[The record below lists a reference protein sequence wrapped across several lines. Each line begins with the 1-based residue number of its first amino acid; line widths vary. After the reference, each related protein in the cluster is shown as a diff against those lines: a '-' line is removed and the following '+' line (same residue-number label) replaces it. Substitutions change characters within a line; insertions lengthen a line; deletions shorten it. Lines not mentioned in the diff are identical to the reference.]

1 MCFFPSRIWVLV
13 GGSAFIP
20 VAVTY
25 IFFFWYNFSEFADHQ
40 ISHISTL
47 YPEDQSTLCIVA
59 LSGPRHPSQFL
70 MLYLQN
76 LHSCS
81 WVKRSANKQKG
92 PQREAA
98 VKGTLKMGFFVNLNL
113 FPTLIGTL
121 TAAVGVINKTIQLE
135 RWVLALPTTD
145 RTVPLLCESWSRKW
159 IVISFYDHK
168 RLL

>member
-13 GGSAFIP
+13 AGSAFIP

-25 IFFFWYNFSEFADHQ
+25 IFFSAITFQSLQ
-40 ISHISTL
+40 ITKSHISTL

-59 LSGPRHPSQFL
+59 LSGPRHPPQFL

-81 WVKRSANKQKG
+81 CVKSSANKLKG

-145 RTVPLLCESWSRKW
+145 RTVALPCESWSRKW

>member
-1 MCFFPSRIWVLV
+1 MIILEVDIKTETCQSLFPVFKLCQRIFFLSCVSSHLVFESLLQAVLL
-13 GGSAFIP
+13 SLSLSL
-20 VAVTY
+20 
-25 IFFFWYNFSEFADHQ
+25 IFFFSAITFQSLQ
-40 ISHISTL
+40 ITKSHISTL

-81 WVKRSANKQKG
+81 CVKSSANKQKG
-92 PQREAA
+92 PQSEAA

-135 RWVLALPTTD
+135 R
-145 RTVPLLCESWSRKW
+145 
-159 IVISFYDHK
+159 
-168 RLL
+168 